1 MKIMREAKLYLK
13 MPVSL
18 TIGRAILRDAVI
30 RLRHL
35 LENIMKSN
43 GDKVFFNVFI
53 SILSSAKAFRIS
65 VEEEEG
71 ARNLSSKFS
80 IPLQKFCI
88 ATAIRKVMHS

>member
-18 TIGRAILRDAVI
+18 TIGRAILKDAVI

-65 VEEEEG
+65 VEEG